1 MSEEK
6 KNKLTLRDLAAIHN
20 IDFGLLG
27 KWQKEG
33 VDINN
38 STQVAIRAIKSKSPP
53 SSWVGVKDCLV
64 QNANEDSHEHW
75 KLQKTKE
82 EVESLRLKNAKAAG
96 QMFDKSDGERIQEAW
111 ASALKSKLAERR
123 ATAPPVLAGKD
134 EAAIYSW
141 FEREDDEL
149 LTELSDLESG
159 LWRQVDEKNMQID
172 EASVDDEEGGIAQAA
187 ATGKPKRLVRKKR
200 VSGSGSYPET

>member
-1 MSEEK
+1 MVYRVTEA
-6 KNKLTLRDLAAIHN
+6 TLKGIR
-20 IDFGLLG
+20 
-27 KWQKEG
+27 QRG
-33 VDINN
+33 VDIFDAREFYAAMRKTGRKPEEWKEVFEVDEEN
-38 STQVAIRAIKSKSPP
+38 
-53 SSWVGVKDCLV
+53 
-64 QNANEDSHEHW
+64 HEHW

-82 EVESLRLKNAKAAG
+82 EVESLRLRNAKAAG

-172 EASVDDEEGGIAQAA
+172 EASVNDEEGGIAQAA

-200 VSGSGSYPET
+200 VSSSGTHPET